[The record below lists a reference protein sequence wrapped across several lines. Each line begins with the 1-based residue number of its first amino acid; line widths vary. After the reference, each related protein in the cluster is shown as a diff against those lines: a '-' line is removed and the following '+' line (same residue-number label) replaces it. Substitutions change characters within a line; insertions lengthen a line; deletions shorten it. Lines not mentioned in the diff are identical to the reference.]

1 MKFGENLKLIRNDK
15 KISQEDLAERLG
27 VSRQSVSKW
36 ETGENY
42 PSMQNIMALC
52 TIFKCKI
59 NELVHEDFTDINFL
73 DEEIK
78 MSVVKF
84 KEEKQNKVKGLSKA
98 ISIIAIIGRIICYVG
113 LFFIAIAM
121 ILAPIAIKNTNVKDN
136 KIVFT
141 GPSDSSITLEENEDK
156 EGSVLIIKHN
166 GATIVEE
173 KNQYSIM
180 TIKTALQNNNKTKL
194 IVLSETAL
202 AFAII
207 NLVLVSIVLLYLE
220 RLFKNISSGDTP
232 FTMDN
237 VRYIKKMAYLMIAV
251 IVLPSGGGLLAQFIT
266 GMDLD
271 LDFEMFNVIEI
282 LFLFSLAYIF
292 EYGYLIQLDSKGK
305 MYGDENE

>member
-141 GPSDSSITLEENEDK
+141 GTSDSSITLEENEDK

>member
-15 KISQEDLAERLG
+15 KISQEYLAERLG

-73 DEEIK
+73 DDEIK

-84 KEEKQNKVKGLSKA
+84 KEEKQKKVRGLSKA
-98 ISIIAIIGRIICYVG
+98 ISIIAKIGRICCYVAIP
-113 LFFIAIAM
+113 FIIIAM
-121 ILAPIAIKNTNVKDN
+121 VIVPMLIKNINVVED

-141 GPSDSSITLEENEDK
+141 GPTNSSITLEENEDS

-166 GATIVEE
+166 GAKIVEE

-180 TIKTALQNNNKTKL
+180 TIKTALQNTNKSKL
-194 IVLSETAL
+194 ITLAETAL
-202 AFAII
+202 VFVII
-207 NLVLVSIVLLYLE
+207 NLVLISIVLLYLE

-237 VRYIKKMAYLMIAV
+237 VRYIKKMAYLMIA
-251 IVLPSGGGLLAQFIT
+251 IIILPSGGGLLAGLIT

-305 MYGDENE
+305 MYGDVNE

>member
-113 LFFIAIAM
+113 LFFIATAM

-180 TIKTALQNNNKTKL
+180 IIKTALQNNNKTKL

-202 AFAII
+202 AFTII

>member
-113 LFFIAIAM
+113 LFFIGIAI
-121 ILAPIAIKNTNVKDN
+121 ILAPIIIKNVNVEGN

-141 GPSDSSITLEENEDK
+141 GPVDSSITLEENEDK

-202 AFAII
+202 AFTII

>member
-98 ISIIAIIGRIICYVG
+98 ISIIAII
-113 LFFIAIAM
+113 M
-121 ILAPIAIKNTNVKDN
+121 
-136 KIVFT
+136 
-141 GPSDSSITLEENEDK
+141 
-156 EGSVLIIKHN
+156 
-166 GATIVEE
+166 
-173 KNQYSIM
+173 
-180 TIKTALQNNNKTKL
+180 
-194 IVLSETAL
+194 
-202 AFAII
+202 
-207 NLVLVSIVLLYLE
+207 
-220 RLFKNISSGDTP
+220 
-232 FTMDN
+232 
-237 VRYIKKMAYLMIAV
+237 
-251 IVLPSGGGLLAQFIT
+251 
-266 GMDLD
+266 
-271 LDFEMFNVIEI
+271 
-282 LFLFSLAYIF
+282 
-292 EYGYLIQLDSKGK
+292 
-305 MYGDENE
+305 

>member
-15 KISQEDLAERLG
+15 KISQEYLAERLG

-73 DEEIK
+73 DDEIK

-84 KEEKQNKVKGLSKA
+84 KENEQKKVKGLSKA
-98 ISIIAIIGRIICYVG
+98 ISIIAKIGRICCYVAIP
-113 LFFIAIAM
+113 FIIIAM
-121 ILAPIAIKNTNVKDN
+121 VIVPMIIKNINVVDD

-141 GPSDSSITLEENEDK
+141 GPVDSSITLEESEND
-156 EGSVLIIKHN
+156 EGSIVIVKHN
-166 GATIVEE
+166 GKTIVEE

-180 TIKTALQNNNKTKL
+180 TIKSVLEKANKGK
-194 IVLSETAL
+194 IISMAETAL
-202 AFAII
+202 VFLIVE
-207 NLVLVSIVLLYLE
+207 LVLITIILLYLE
-220 RLFKNISSGDTP
+220 KLFKNINSGDTP

-237 VRYIKKMAYLMIAV
+237 VAYIKKMAYMMIAV
-251 IVLPSGGGLLAQFIT
+251 ILLPTVSGLLSQVIS
-266 GMDLD
+266 GLD
-271 LDFEMFNVIEI
+271 LNIDFNTFSIIEI

-305 MYGDENE
+305 MYGDVNE

>member
-15 KISQEDLAERLG
+15 KISQEYLAERLG

-73 DEEIK
+73 DDEIK

-84 KEEKQNKVKGLSKA
+84 KENEQKKVKGLSKA
-98 ISIIAIIGRIICYVG
+98 ISIIAKIGRICCYVAIP
-113 LFFIAIAM
+113 FIIIAM
-121 ILAPIAIKNTNVKDN
+121 VIVPMIIKNINVVDD

-141 GPSDSSITLEENEDK
+141 GPVDSSITLEESEND
-156 EGSVLIIKHN
+156 EGSIVIVKHN
-166 GATIVEE
+166 GKTIVEE

-180 TIKTALQNNNKTKL
+180 TIKSVLEKANKGK
-194 IVLSETAL
+194 IISMAETAL
-202 AFAII
+202 VFLIVE
-207 NLVLVSIVLLYLE
+207 LVLITIILLYLE
-220 RLFKNISSGDTP
+220 KLFKNINSGDTP

-237 VRYIKKMAYLMIAV
+237 VAYIKKMAYMMIAV
-251 IVLPSGGGLLAQFIT
+251 ILLPTVSGLFSQLISG
-266 GMDLD
+266 LD
-271 LDFEMFNVIEI
+271 LNIDFNTFSIIEI

-305 MYGDENE
+305 MYGDVNE

>member
-202 AFAII
+202 AFTII